1 MNFTVGMGR
10 NIPIYDV
17 PAHAKAAEECGF
29 DMMGWVD
36 QPNLSRDMYS
46 SLTVAALNTSRIR
59 LMSAVTDPI
68 TYHPSVTAT
77 AHATLNEVS
86 GGRAVLGLGAG
97 GRFGKSMRPRSTKEI
112 EKAIHFLRGYMA
124 GEEVEWHGAKM
135 HSEWCRTKMPI
146 YLAVDGPKLCKLA
159 GKIADG
165 AIFIGVHPEM
175 AKWRV
180 ELIHQG
186 AEEAGRDPG
195 EIDIWCRNMTYI
207 SDTKEEARKE
217 VSSYPTMYIK
227 MHQFFSRDVPEI
239 HDLRKRM
246 ERSGAGDCGGAD
258 E

>member
-1 MNFTVGMGR
+1 MKMNFTVGMGR

-97 GRFGKSMRPRSTKEI
+97 GRFGKSMRPRTTKEI
-112 EKAIHFLRGYMA
+112 EKAIQFLRGYMA
-124 GEEVEWHGAKM
+124 GEEVEWRGAKM

-159 GKIADG
+159 GKD
-165 AIFIGVHPEM
+165 
-175 AKWRV
+175 R
-180 ELIHQG
+180 
-186 AEEAGRDPG
+186 GR
-195 EIDIWCRNMTYI
+195 
-207 SDTKEEARKE
+207 SDFHRCA
-217 VSSYPTMYIK
+217 
-227 MHQFFSRDVPEI
+227 SRDGEVE
-239 HDLRKRM
+239 
-246 ERSGAGDCGGAD
+246 S
-258 E
+258 

>member
-1 MNFTVGMGR
+1 MKMNFTVGMGR

-97 GRFGKSMRPRSTKEI
+97 GRFGKSMRPRTTKEI
-112 EKAIHFLRGYMA
+112 ETGDPLPA
-124 GEEVEWHGAKM
+124 
-135 HSEWCRTKMPI
+135 
-146 YLAVDGPKLCKLA
+146 
-159 GKIADG
+159 
-165 AIFIGVHPEM
+165 GVHG
-175 AKWRV
+175 RGGGGV
-180 ELIHQG
+180 
-186 AEEAGRDPG
+186 AGG
-195 EIDIWCRNMTYI
+195 EDALGVVQ
-207 SDTKEEARKE
+207 D
-217 VSSYPTMYIK
+217 
-227 MHQFFSRDVPEI
+227 
-239 HDLRKRM
+239 
-246 ERSGAGDCGGAD
+246 
-258 E
+258 